1 MQSFAYNL
9 KQLDF
14 GSLFNE
20 MELGNSKWCRD
31 NIYMIVMKLKN
42 YVECHIAQESVG
54 DWEKWRQTEKDFD
67 ISALISILQVSKLK
81 LRKFRD
87 WFVHESRHPL
97 NSKNLFSEIQ
107 QPDLEMFLNS

>member
-54 DWEKWRQTEKDFD
+54 D
-67 ISALISILQVSKLK
+67 
-81 LRKFRD
+81 
-87 WFVHESRHPL
+87 
-97 NSKNLFSEIQ
+97 
-107 QPDLEMFLNS
+107 